1 MTRKKPSRAAKV
13 RAMLNKGMTPKEV
26 ADLLGIKRQVVY
38 TIRYM
43 DNKKKGIGALPKPEV
58 ITEGIAAVRRK
69 TTPSSRQPIV
79 VPPEIR
85 SPGEFVSVKA
95 TEMERQAKES
105 TQWVLAVLLVV
116 VALGVVILAV
126 K

>member
-1 MTRKKPSRAAKV
+1 MTRKKPSRASKV

-38 TIRYM
+38 TIRYI

-69 TTPSSRQPIV
+69 TTRPRRQPIV
-79 VPPEIR
+79 VPPEMPK
-85 SPGEFVSVKA
+85 PGEFIRVS
-95 TEMERQAKES
+95 EMEREAKES
-105 TQWVLAVLLVV
+105 TQWILVTLLVV
-116 VALGVVILAV
+116 VALGVIILAV